1 MSPGKQPP
9 LKKFLRQNEEE
20 LLEEIVSFNPDK
32 VKKVVSIDDKHI
44 QVSFQMELSPKEV
57 IGRGQVDISAI
68 EQVKEEEC
76 KASRESLKNKLIDD
90 RGTSESIQNN
100 VVRYPD

>member
-1 MSPGKQPP
+1 
-9 LKKFLRQNEEE
+9 
-20 LLEEIVSFNPDK
+20 
-32 VKKVVSIDDKHI
+32 
-44 QVSFQMELSPKEV
+44 MELSPKEM

-90 RGTSESIQNN
+90 RGTNESIQNN